1 MSATCPPRHP
11 ALRALVLLALFAL
24 GLVMQP
30 LASALGELHGALAH
44 GEGLSSHANH
54 IDDGHDNADAD
65 HDDGGMAHALLHV
78 AHCCGH
84 AQAMPSTEPASLGA
98 PFSPMPFPML
108 DAAPASPLLR
118 AELRPPIR
126 A

>member
-44 GEGLSSHANH
+44 GEGISSPANH
-54 IDDGHDNADAD
+54 IDDGHDNATPIMT
-65 HDDGGMAHALLHV
+65 MAAWRTRCCMSPTV
-78 AHCCGH
+78 A
-84 AQAMPSTEPASLGA
+84 AMRRPCH
-98 PFSPMPFPML
+98 
-108 DAAPASPLLR
+108 PLN
-118 AELRPPIR
+118 RPR
-126 A
+126 

>member
-11 ALRALVLLALFAL
+11 DLRALVLLALFAL

-44 GEGLSSHANH
+44 GEGISSPANH

-65 HDDGGMAHALLHV
+65 HDDGDMAHALLHV

-84 AQAMPSTEPASLGA
+84 AQAMPSSESAALSA
-98 PFSPMPFPML
+98 PFSQTPLPMP

>member
-54 IDDGHDNADAD
+54 IDDGHDNAHAD
-65 HDDGGMAHALLHV
+65 HDDGDMAHALLHV

-84 AQAMPSTEPASLGA
+84 AQAMPSTEPAALGA